1 MQTQEKEVRGINGWL
16 VVSVQSVVGLVL
28 GYFIYYTIS
37 ELVERV
43 SSHRSAIEPVGDSVA
58 SMIVLLVFL
67 GLALIVWSIL
77 WFGFFTLQPNKGDVL
92 ILFGKYKG
100 TVKSSGFWWAN
111 PLLTKKKVSLRAHN
125 LNGDTIKVNDR
136 RGNPIEIATVV
147 VWRVTDTARAT
158 FDVEDHKDYV
168 AVQSESALRHMAS
181 AYPYDTTE
189 GDELSL
195 RGSMDEVSEAL
206 QTELQER
213 VAKAGIHVEE
223 ARLSHLAYA
232 PEIAGAMLQRQQ
244 AEAIVAAR
252 TRIVDGAVGMVEM
265 ALSRLE
271 EQHTVELDE
280 ERKAAMVS
288 NLLVVLCGD
297 KAAQPVVNAGTLYT

>member
-1 MQTQEKEVRGINGWL
+1 MQTQENEVRAINGWL
-16 VVSVQSVVGLVL
+16 AVSVQSVVGLVL
-28 GYFIYYTIS
+28 GYLIYYTIS
-37 ELVERV
+37 ELVERIN
-43 SSHRSAIEPVGDSVA
+43 SQGSLASV
-58 SMIVLLVFL
+58 IVPLVFL
-67 GLALIVWSIL
+67 GLAFIVWSIL

-168 AVQSESALRHMAS
+168 TVQSESALRHMAS